1 MSMKKILNEWKKF
14 TLNEGRFTGLYDV
27 MIGVEPGSVDVF
39 IKHFVGDFDVAR
51 ETKEIITKKFGGLI
65 SKAVSGLPEDK
76 RTEISNKLTRGY
88 LIHWRRLLP
97 NLENEIVK
105 IKAGLYLKD
114 LKSIVDSAGYSSLQ
128 SNEDLE
134 KLSTKQ
140 QNAIRELHFMKENI
154 GEFFSRFVS
163 QGSMN
168 NTGYLGNP
176 GVGAAFFGQMDD
188 WFLGNEKSNELQS
201 AIKNIPTSEDMPK
214 IGLDHITLN
223 PQIKFDELPDELPE
237 PPKDFDTQND
247 RLPSASDISDFF
259 SRFGPESN
267 K

>member
-1 MSMKKILNEWKKF
+1 MSMKKILNEWNRFK
-14 TLNEGRFTGLYDV
+14 LNEGRFTGLYDV

-39 IKHFVGDFDVAR
+39 IKHFVGDDTVAR
-51 ETKEIITKKFGGLI
+51 ETKALIRKKFRRQILR
-65 SKAVSGLPEDK
+65 AVSTLPEDQQS
-76 RTEISNKLTRGY
+76 EIFYKLLRGH
-88 LIHWRRLLP
+88 LIHWRRHLP
-97 NLENEIVK
+97 DLENEIVK

-128 SNEDLE
+128 SNKDLE
-134 KLSTKQ
+134 KLSAVQ

-154 GEFFSRFVS
+154 GEFFKRFMS

-223 PQIKFDELPDELPE
+223 PQIKFDELPEELPE
-237 PPKDFDTQND
+237 PPEDFVPQND